1 MTSLD
6 LKILHVPLAGEG
18 VGMRGLVG
26 HTSYS
31 QGCQKHLQM
40 STMYQLDTQ
49 MHPSCINNLL
59 YFAPLF
65 TWLSGSPFLRSH
77 DQGSQAV
84 SVTQNDTEA

>member
-49 MHPSCINNLL
+49 MHPSCINNSTRNVVHVA
-59 YFAPLF
+59 FWVTISSVTRPRQ
-65 TWLSGSPFLRSH
+65 SGSLR
-77 DQGSQAV
+77 DA
-84 SVTQNDTEA
+84 E